1 MKMMNIEDVN
11 KMIEKRKMDVVLDEL
26 EKQKK
31 RIERLEDEVS
41 ELKYK
46 IKERESV

>member
-1 MKMMNIEDVN
+1 MMNIEDVN